1 THSSDVGSDTAS
13 AEKLRLLTT
22 SMRTHT
28 CGELTDTH
36 AGQQVSVCGWVQSIR
51 AVSDTL
57 IFVLLRDSYGTL
69 QLLAEKSRMTHSLFD
84 EQKKLLGSLSVDSL
98 LSVTGT
104 VARRP
109 AGTTKGE
116 AVIELQIDSARV
128 LNVAERLPFNP
139 HVKMNLPS
147 EDVRLGHRY
156 LDLRR
161 LELQHNIRTRSKT
174 TMAIREYMDDNGFVD
189 IETPM
194 LFKSTP
200 EGAREFLVPT
210 RISPGACYAL
220 PQSPQQVQYCS
231 YVLN

>member
-1 THSSDVGSDTAS
+1 
-13 AEKLRLLTT
+13 
-22 SMRTHT
+22 MRTHT
-28 CGELTDTH
+28 CGELADSH

-69 QLLAEKSRMTHSLFD
+69 QLLAEKSRMAHSLFD
-84 EQKKLLGSLSVDSL
+84 EQKKLLESLSVDSL

-109 AGTTKGE
+109 AGTAKGE

-139 HVKMNLPS
+139 HPS

-161 LELQHNIRTRSKT
+161 PDLQHNIRTRSKA

-231 YVLN
+231 YV